1 LENTLIPSVRPT
13 AAARMGV
20 VAGGDSFATARFY
33 KWILMHVLFGF
44 HSSQKYSHDRMK

>member
-20 VAGGDSFATARFY
+20 VAGDDSFATARFY
-33 KWILMHVLFGF
+33 KWILMQYLFAF
-44 HSSQKYSHDRMK
+44 HSLQKYSRGKMK